1 MKTPLTI
8 LREAI
13 ELTPANSSDAMLYR
27 RVVIEAI
34 DDLIGYEKEQIK
46 MAWEDGQ
53 GNIPHFASWS
63 HDDYE
68 DAEEYFKSNYEYVK
82 SNKRRDISE
91 RDN

>member
-8 LREAI
+8 LMEAI
-13 ELTPANSSDAMLYR
+13 ELTPANTTDAMLYR
-27 RVVIEAI
+27 RVIIEAI
-34 DDLIGYEKEQIK
+34 TDLIGYEKEQIK

-63 HDDYE
+63 DEDYE
-68 DAEEYFKSNYEYVK
+68 DADEYFNKNYEHAK
-82 SNKRRDISE
+82 STTRRYYSK